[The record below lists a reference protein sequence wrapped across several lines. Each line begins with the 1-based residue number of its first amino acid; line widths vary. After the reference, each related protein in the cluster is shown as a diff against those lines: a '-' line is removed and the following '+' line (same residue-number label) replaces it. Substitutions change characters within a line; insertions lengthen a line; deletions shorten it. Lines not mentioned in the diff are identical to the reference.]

1 MKITDK
7 PNMPEMEG
15 HINRSSRNNSVSPEK
30 SPYSGAVESES
41 SAAKAS
47 DNVRLSAKAKE
58 LQEARKVLDDTAEIR
73 SEKVADIKSRIA
85 SGSYNVKGE
94 EIADAIIK
102 ASLVD
107 KTI

>member
-1 MKITDK
+1 MKINDK

-15 HINRSSRNNSVSPEK
+15 HIKRSSRNKDVSPEK
-30 SPYSGAVESES
+30 SEIPVKAEREGNAV
-41 SAAKAS
+41 AS
-47 DNVRLSAKAKE
+47 DNVRLSAKARE
-58 LQEARKVLDDTAEIR
+58 LQESRKAMEATPELR
-73 SEKVADIKSRIA
+73 KEKVEELKDRIA